1 VTGPCLP
8 LLPDDPHRESS
19 LTPTGFSLVVGS
31 RSFRGG
37 GLTVSGSTLLA
48 AVLPRRSLPCA
59 SQSVTTRSSFSPTSK
74 RRRGFAS
81 EAQVKR
87 GDRVVHNDKE
97 LIREAGS

>member
-37 GLTVSGSTLLA
+37 GAYCLWLYTSG
-48 AVLPRRSLPCA
+48 RSP
-59 SQSVTTRSSFSPTSK
+59 
-74 RRRGFAS
+74 S
-81 EAQVKR
+81 EEVPPMRKSER
-87 GDRVVHNDKE
+87 DDKE
-97 LIREAGS
+97 QF